1 MGDRIV
7 TIKDIAKRANV
18 SVATVSH
25 VMNKTRFVS
34 KILQDRVKKAIEELD
49 YHPNI
54 MAGSLRSRK
63 TRVIGLIV
71 PDNSNQLFAA
81 LSKSIEQVSSSSD
94 YNLMLCNSSYD
105 FEMEL
110 SCIGVIRS
118 KKVDGLIIIP
128 TMTSP
133 DPINQLV
140 DNKLP
145 VVILHHI
152 LLGCRADS
160 VIVNNIE
167 GTYEATRHLIDLG
180 HRHIGYID
188 RPVDLP
194 HSRERL
200 NGYKKALEEKGIK
213 EDDNVIRCNG
223 FKYINGSETMKNL
236 LKQKPEMTAVL
247 AFNDTI
253 AIGAIRAI
261 DDKGLKVP
269 DDISIVGFD
278 DIELCSFITPRLTTV
293 HFPKYK
299 MAEEAVGLLLKRV
312 KNPAV
317 KKPVKKVLPLDLVVR
332 ESTSR
337 ARK

>member
-1 MGDRIV
+1 VIFIV
-7 TIKDIAKRANV
+7 TIKDIAKRAEV

-25 VMNKTRFVS
+25 VINKTRFVS
-34 KILQDRVKKAIEELD
+34 DILQDRVKKAIEDLD

-63 TRVIGLIV
+63 TRVVGLIV

-81 LSKSIEQVSSSSD
+81 LSKSIEQVSSSSN
-94 YNLMLCNSSYD
+94 YNVMLCNSSYD

-128 TMTSP
+128 TMTNP
-133 DPINQLV
+133 DLINQLV

-152 LLGCRADS
+152 INGCRADS
-160 VIVNNIE
+160 VIVNNIK
-167 GTYEATRHLIDLG
+167 GTYEATLHLIGLG

-194 HSRERL
+194 HSIERL
-200 NGYKKALEEKGIK
+200 KGYRKALEEKGIK
-213 EDDNVIRCNG
+213 KDDYIIRCSG
-223 FKYINGSETMKNL
+223 FNYINGSEAMERL
-236 LKQKPEMTAVL
+236 LKRKPKITAVM

-261 DDKGLKVP
+261 NDKGLKVP
-269 DDISIVGFD
+269 DDISVIGFD
-278 DIELCSFITPRLTTV
+278 NIELSSFITPRLTTV
-293 HFPKYK
+293 HFPKHK
-299 MAEEAVGLLLKRV
+299 MAEAVVALLLKRIE
-312 KNPAV
+312 NPV
-317 KKPVKKVLPLDLVVR
+317 IEKPVKKVLPLNLVIR

-337 ARK
+337 VRK

>member
-1 MGDRIV
+1 MISIT
-7 TIKDIAKRANV
+7 TIKDIAKRAEV

-25 VMNKTRFVS
+25 VINKTRFVS
-34 KILQDRVKKAIEELD
+34 DILQDRVKKAIEDLD

-54 MAGSLRSRK
+54 MAGSLRTRK

-81 LSKSIEQVSSSSD
+81 LSKSIEQVSSSSN
-94 YNLMLCNSSYD
+94 YNVMLCNSSYD

-110 SCIGVIRS
+110 SCIEVIRS

-128 TMTSP
+128 TMTGP
-133 DPINQLV
+133 DLINQLV

-152 LLGCRADS
+152 IPGCRADS
-160 VIVNNIE
+160 VIVNNIK
-167 GTYEATRHLIDLG
+167 GTYEATRHLIKLG

-194 HSRERL
+194 HSIERL
-200 NGYKKALEEKGIK
+200 KGYRKALEEKGIK
-213 EDDNVIRCNG
+213 KDDYIIKCSG
-223 FKYINGSETMKNL
+223 FNYINGSEAAEKL
-236 LKQKPEMTAVL
+236 LKQKPEVTAVL

-261 DDKGLKVP
+261 NDKGLRVP
-269 DDISIVGFD
+269 DDISVISFD

-293 HFPKYK
+293 HFPKHK
-299 MAEEAVGLLLKRV
+299 MAEAAVDLLIKRI
-312 KNPAV
+312 KNPEIE
-317 KKPVKKVLPLDLVVR
+317 KSIKKVLPLNLIIR

-337 ARK
+337 VRK

>member
-1 MGDRIV
+1 MTFIV
-7 TIKDIAKRANV
+7 TIKDIARRANV

-25 VMNKTRFVS
+25 VINKTRFVS
-34 KILQDRVKKAIEELD
+34 DILQDRVKKAIEDLD

-81 LSKSIEQVSSSSD
+81 LSKSIEQVSSSFG
-94 YNLMLCNSSYD
+94 YNVMLCNSSYD

-110 SCIGVIRS
+110 SCIEMLRS

-133 DPINQLV
+133 DFLNQLV

-145 VVILHHI
+145 VAILHHI
-152 LLGCRADS
+152 IHGCRADS
-160 VIVNNIE
+160 VIVNNIK

-194 HSRERL
+194 HSIERL
-200 NGYKKALEEKGIK
+200 KGYRKALEEKGIK
-213 EDDNVIRCNG
+213 KEDYIIRCNG
-223 FKYINGSETMKNL
+223 FNYINGSEAMQRL
-236 LKQKPEMTAVL
+236 LKQKPKITAVL

-261 DDKGLKVP
+261 NDKGFKVP
-269 DDISIVGFD
+269 DVVSVIGFD

-293 HFPKYK
+293 HFPKHK
-299 MAEEAVGLLLKRV
+299 IAKAAVDLLMKRI
-312 KNPAV
+312 KNPEIE
-317 KKPVKKVLPLDLVVR
+317 KSIKKVLPLHLIIR

-337 ARK
+337 SRK